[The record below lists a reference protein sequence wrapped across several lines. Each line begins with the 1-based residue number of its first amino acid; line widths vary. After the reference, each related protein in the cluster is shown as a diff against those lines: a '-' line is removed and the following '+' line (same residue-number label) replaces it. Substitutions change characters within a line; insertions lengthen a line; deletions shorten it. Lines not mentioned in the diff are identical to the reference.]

1 MIGLLIAFIVL
12 VVAIYIVKLL
22 LPMLGLP
29 EPINTVVLL
38 VLGLLGLLWLLSQ
51 VGYSGFPHISL
62 R

>member
-1 MIGLLIAFIVL
+1 
-12 VVAIYIVKLL
+12 VAIYIVKLL

-38 VLGLLGLLWLLSQ
+38 VLGLIALIYLLNMLGAT
-51 VGYSGFPHISL
+51 GFPHISVT